1 MPIAARHIDNLV
13 IVRSKMPPI
22 VEIDTEAGAAYVRFK
37 RAETRVGRTQQLPR
51 PGVVVTID
59 YDRDDEV
66 IGIELIGVKEFGIVK
81 LLSVAQV
88 SAPNINLSEARYFGA
103 GRRAMAAAG

>member
-1 MPIAARHIDNLV
+1 MPVAVRQESLV
-13 IVRSKMPPI
+13 VVKSKTPPT

-37 RAETRVGRTQQLPR
+37 RAETRIVQTRRVPR

-59 YDRDDEV
+59 YDRDSEV
-66 IGIELIGVKEFGIVK
+66 IGVELLGVKEFSIVK

-88 SAPNINLSEARYFGA
+88 SAPHANLCDARYIGA
-103 GRRAMAAAG
+103 GRGAMAAVG